1 MNSPQSSFA
10 RNGFLGPVRVL
21 TQAECRAL
29 RRHLAD
35 SRRAPPA
42 DWHKGW
48 AVTDW
53 LMYRLAASPRVVELV
68 RPILGENILLWGCS
82 VVRRGPG
89 QGHPW
94 HVDIETST
102 RNGRYVSVWIGLKNT
117 SVESGLQLIAG
128 SHSSGKVI
136 QQVQAEKGFRRGD
149 APTETV
155 LEWAKE
161 QNPDAHLVRPALANG
176 EAVLFD
182 GRLWHGSRNL
192 RAGGTRSALL
202 LQFAAAD
209 SPVRMHDIK
218 QLEWPFQI
226 YSAPL
231 PPTLVVHGA
240 ANENANRL
248 VPPPVRFDEGMPML
262 SSCIRSL
269 DLPLAEHPEGGWQ
282 PHPLFRGSTRVLDEI
297 SCHASVLSGGHIP
310 HPPHIHKYEELL
322 IMLDGEAELLLA
334 DGPTIEG
341 ARVERVRPGAF
352 SYYPSG
358 QHHTIR
364 NPGTSPATYM
374 MFKWHVATA
383 EAAGNPLKADVF
395 HYDKPEADGD
405 RAYVTRKL
413 FAHSTGQLGQLQCHT
428 TYLAP
433 GAGYEEHVDAHDV
446 AIIVQSGRVKTLGQE
461 VGPGGV
467 IFYAA
472 GEKHGMQNIGDEPAR
487 YLVFEFHAPGVA
499 LRHRLRHRL
508 RRRLPPGAKRL
519 LRRAANAVGMGAANR
534 R

>member
-1 MNSPQSSFA
+1 MNAPQPSFA
-10 RNGFLGPVRVL
+10 RDGYLGPVRVL
-21 TQAECRAL
+21 SPSECRSVGD
-29 RRHLAD
+29 HLAD
-35 SRRAPPA
+35 ENRPPPA
-42 DWHKGW
+42 DWHKGG

-53 LMYRLAASPRVVELV
+53 LMYRLAASPRLLDLV
-68 RPILGENILLWGCS
+68 RPILGDNILLWGCS
-82 VVRRGPG
+82 VIRRRPG

-102 RNGRYVSVWIGLKNT
+102 PGGRYASVWIGLENT

-149 APTETV
+149 APTQTV

-161 QNPDAHLVRPALANG
+161 QNPDAHLVRPALSNG
-176 EAVLFD
+176 EAVVFD
-182 GRLWHGSRNL
+182 GRLWHGSQNL

-209 SPVRMHDIK
+209 SPVRMHDIG
-218 QLEWPFQI
+218 QLEWPFQL

-240 ANENANRL
+240 ATEDANRL
-248 VPPPVRFDEGMPML
+248 VPPPPRFHGWRTPML

-282 PHPLFRGSTRVLDEI
+282 PHPLFRGSSRVVDEM

-334 DGPTIEG
+334 DGPTFEG
-341 ARVERVRPGAF
+341 ARVERVRPGDF

-364 NPGTSPATYM
+364 NPGTSPITYM

-383 EAAGNPLKADVF
+383 ETAGDPLKAAVF
-395 HYDKPEADGD
+395 HFDKPEADGD
-405 RAYVTRKL
+405 RAYITRKL
-413 FAHSTGQLGQLQCHT
+413 FAHATGQLGRLQCHT
-428 TYLAP
+428 TYLAA
-433 GAGYEEHVDAHDV
+433 GAGYDEHVDAHDV
-446 AIIVQSGRVKTLGQE
+446 AIIVQSGRVRTLGEE

-487 YLVFEFHAPGVA
+487 YLVFEFHAPRLA
-499 LRHRLRHRL
+499 LRHRL
-508 RRRLPPGAKRL
+508 RRRLPPRAKRL
-519 LRRAANAVGMGAANR
+519 LRRAANAVGIGAASR

>member
-102 RNGRYVSVWIGLKNT
+102 RNGRYVSLWIGLKNT

-136 QQVQAEKGFRRGD
+136 QQVQAEKGFRRGV

-155 LEWAKE
+155 LEWAK
-161 QNPDAHLVRPALANG
+161 QLNPDAHLVRPALANG

-209 SPVRMHDIK
+209 SPVRMHI
-218 QLEWPFQI
+218 
-226 YSAPL
+226 
-231 PPTLVVHGA
+231 
-240 ANENANRL
+240 
-248 VPPPVRFDEGMPML
+248 
-262 SSCIRSL
+262 SS
-269 DLPLAEHPEGGWQ
+269 G
-282 PHPLFRGSTRVLDEI
+282 
-297 SCHASVLSGGHIP
+297 
-310 HPPHIHKYEELL
+310 
-322 IMLDGEAELLLA
+322 
-334 DGPTIEG
+334 
-341 ARVERVRPGAF
+341 
-352 SYYPSG
+352 
-358 QHHTIR
+358 
-364 NPGTSPATYM
+364 
-374 MFKWHVATA
+374 
-383 EAAGNPLKADVF
+383 
-395 HYDKPEADGD
+395 
-405 RAYVTRKL
+405 
-413 FAHSTGQLGQLQCHT
+413 
-428 TYLAP
+428 
-433 GAGYEEHVDAHDV
+433 
-446 AIIVQSGRVKTLGQE
+446 
-461 VGPGGV
+461 
-467 IFYAA
+467 
-472 GEKHGMQNIGDEPAR
+472 
-487 YLVFEFHAPGVA
+487 
-499 LRHRLRHRL
+499 
-508 RRRLPPGAKRL
+508 
-519 LRRAANAVGMGAANR
+519 
-534 R
+534 